1 MTISSRFVVG
11 WSGWALGAALALGA
25 CGESSPFDPRTDH
38 ETLVPEHARL
48 DTPEPR
54 NASRVDE
61 RESLLAEGWGEVSSG
76 PGETHVARVLGG
88 GSAPA
93 TGAQPVRLAAFVH
106 LADIQL
112 TDDES
117 PGRVARIDGPGI
129 TSAAY
134 RPHDAYSCHLLAAM
148 TRSIHTVDAALRDEQ
163 GVGLDF
169 VLLGGDNIDNAQTNE
184 LRYLQELLGPA
195 ATVECDSGADDDPV
209 PGLQPDPNDP
219 KDPFDAPGLALPY
232 YWVTGNHDVL
242 VQGNLVP
249 NALSQAE
256 VTGGTSVGFAR
267 DWSQPGGPLGRTLA
281 PDSER
286 AYLSRAGLLEAVMA
300 DGSGHGVGA
309 EQAASGRAT
318 YAFDVPDSRLRVIV
332 VDSSAPRGAA
342 GGVILHAELEG
353 TIRPL
358 FEAAAQDGKWVIVTA
373 HHASASLGDG
383 SGTGG
388 AFEADAITPEEWND
402 FLSAQPHLLLSLVAH
417 SHRHRLNELSGAEGS
432 VFELLTASLADFPH
446 QARVM
451 EVTDEDNGY
460 VRVRATCLNVSVQGD
475 PVAAE
480 GLRLGV
486 LDYAVGWADSSE
498 STPGD
503 RNVDLY
509 VPRPAGP

>member
-1 MTISSRFVVG
+1 MRPRSWHLAIMTISSRFVVG

-38 ETLVPEHARL
+38 KMLVPEHARL

-267 DWSQPGGPLGRTLA
+267 DWSQPGGPPFGGGTAPAEFAELATKLLQRHDQQEINRAARALAADFEGTLGDRVRELVSYLEETGDLVTFRGRLA
-281 PDSER
+281 EL
-286 AYLSRAGLLEAVMA
+286 A
-300 DGSGHGVGA
+300 
-309 EQAASGRAT
+309 
-318 YAFDVPDSRLRVIV
+318 
-332 VDSSAPRGAA
+332 AA
-342 GGVILHAELEG
+342 GPHPATVDKVRRGGFV
-353 TIRPL
+353 
-358 FEAAAQDGKWVIVTA
+358 AQL
-373 HHASASLGDG
+373 LG
-383 SGTGG
+383 
-388 AFEADAITPEEWND
+388 A
-402 FLSAQPHLLLSLVAH
+402 
-417 SHRHRLNELSGAEGS
+417 
-432 VFELLTASLADFPH
+432 
-446 QARVM
+446 
-451 EVTDEDNGY
+451 
-460 VRVRATCLNVSVQGD
+460 
-475 PVAAE
+475 
-480 GLRLGV
+480 LRGQR
-486 LDYAVGWADSSE
+486 D
-498 STPGD
+498 
-503 RNVDLY
+503 
-509 VPRPAGP
+509 